1 MMVMKSVNVHLLI
14 INRWCLSSD
23 LVCPVRVYWIWMFP
37 LFSDLIH
44 LKRKLLFCIDN
55 IYIILFIFYLWF
67 VNKEILV
74 SSASQSLHKDHFGLC
89 EQQWER
95 CVCAQQYTP
104 HLPGGGQPHHGL
116 RRHFTSA
123 FCCNLF
129 LCESTY
135 IFICVC
141 MWQRGILCVLNC
153 GCTYSWWLQ
162 LQEVIHPHWPFPNH
176 IRLQLAAS

>member
-67 VNKEILV
+67 VNKEIFV

-95 CVCAQQYTP
+95 CVCAQQHTP

-123 FCCNLF
+123 LCCNLF
-129 LCESTY
+129 LCESP
-135 IFICVC
+135 FLCVC
-141 MWQRGILCVLNC
+141 DIEGFCVYLTVAVHIADGSNC
-153 GCTYSWWLQ
+153 RKLSIHIDLSPITLDYS
-162 LQEVIHPHWPFPNH
+162 
-176 IRLQLAAS
+176 